1 MRNRI
6 NKEENKM
13 SNVKI
18 DKSKNRMYIN
28 FEGFMK
34 LDESIDLLN
43 QCVMESKKLRSG
55 YTVLSD
61 TRNLK
66 TLPQNVW
73 DVIQKIRDNH
83 VKQGVLKSAIIV
95 NPKNHVSN
103 MQVKRTMKDIKNYFP
118 EEYFES
124 ESEAL
129 IYLES

>member
-1 MRNRI
+1 
-6 NKEENKM
+6 M

-18 DKSKNRMYIN
+18 DKCKNRMYIN

-103 MQVKRTMKDIKNYFP
+103 MQVKRTMKDIKNSFP

>member
-1 MRNRI
+1 
-6 NKEENKM
+6 M